1 MEVARPLDAT
11 WFKVARIVCIAVCLV
26 VLILDAVSIPATYA
40 YLQTTC
46 SPCVSNS
53 INLSADQ
60 VHALIAG
67 GFSLAAY
74 AAYQLMIVV
83 ITEAVYIGMG
93 LLLFIRNSHNGMA
106 LFTAFMLVTFGGA
119 AFTGTMS
126 ALAPMNPA
134 FAWITALLDS
144 VGQIAF
150 IVFLYVFP
158 TGRFVP
164 RWTVLPAVIWSA
176 SWILPLFGIT
186 SLNQI
191 IETQIHQGAP
201 FLTLMATLI
210 IAQVYRYR
218 AVSTEAQ
225 RRQTKW
231 VVFGLGIGLST
242 FGVVIVIG
250 NVLVPASV
258 HNDPIAS
265 TISGTVIYLSFL
277 LIPITIAMAILR
289 SKLFDIDVLIKRTVV
304 YGLLTAILAGLYFAL
319 VIGAQT
325 LTRDITGQQ
334 VGQQPIAVVLSTLLI
349 AALFTPLRRQLQIWI
364 DQRFY
369 RGRYNAA
376 RTVEAFSASLRSEVD
391 IAQLRAHLMDVV
403 HETMMPEH
411 VSLWIA
417 QNSSAS
423 RNNHDRMQ

>member
-11 WFKVARIVCIAVCLV
+11 WFKVARMVCIAVCLL
-26 VLILDAVSIPATYA
+26 VLILDTVSIPATYA
-40 YLQTTC
+40 YLQTIC
-46 SPCVSNS
+46 SPCAPNS

-60 VHALIAG
+60 AHALIAG

-74 AAYQLMIVV
+74 AAYQLVIVV
-83 ITEAVYIGMG
+83 VTEAVYIGIG
-93 LLLFIRNSHNGMA
+93 LLLFFRNSHNGMA
-106 LFTAFMLVTFGGA
+106 LFTAFTLVTFGGA

-126 ALAPMNPA
+126 ALAPMNPTL
-134 FAWITALLDS
+134 AWITALLDS

-164 RWTVLPAVIWSA
+164 RWTVLPAAIWGV
-176 SWILPLFGIT
+176 SWILPLLGVT
-186 SLNQI
+186 QLNQVI
-191 IETQIHQGAP
+191 DTQIHQGAP
-201 FLTLMATLI
+201 FLALMVTLI

-218 AVSTEAQ
+218 AVSTEPQ

-231 VVFGLGIGLST
+231 VVFGLGIGLSI

-258 HNDPIAS
+258 HNDPVAS
-265 TISGTVIYLSFL
+265 TISGTVIYSSFL

-289 SKLFDIDVLIKRTVV
+289 SKLFDIDILIKRTVT

-334 VGQQPIAVVLSTLLI
+334 VGQQPAAIVLSTLLI
-349 AALFTPLRRQLQIWI
+349 AALFTPLRRQLQSWI

-376 RTVEAFSASLRSEVD
+376 RTVDAISASLRSEVD
-391 IAQLRAHLMDVV
+391 LSQLRAHLVDVV
-403 HETMMPEH
+403 RETMMPEH

-417 QNSSAS
+417 QESPVS
-423 RNNHDRMQ
+423 RNNRDRM